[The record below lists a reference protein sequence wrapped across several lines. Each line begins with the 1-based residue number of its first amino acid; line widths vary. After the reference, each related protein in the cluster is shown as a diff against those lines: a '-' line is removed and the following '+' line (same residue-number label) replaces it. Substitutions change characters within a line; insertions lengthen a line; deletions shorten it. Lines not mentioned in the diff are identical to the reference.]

1 MISPSGLGI
10 AAKIAVAHT
19 IFNVAN
25 SGMFLPMSG
34 LLAKLVVKLVPERR
48 GDLAAKPVVLEEH
61 LLDTPVIAL
70 EQAKRE
76 IIRMAKT
83 AKMGLEQC
91 ISGIVDDDRRKLES
105 VRQIEDFLD
114 EFQYE
119 ITSYLSVLSRRQ
131 LSDEVSVEL
140 PVLLHTVNDLER
152 IGDHAV
158 NIVEI
163 AERKIEQKLSFSDAA
178 LAEADQLRKETE
190 QMFDYVIAA
199 LENNDT
205 EAAKSALVNENN
217 LNKMQ
222 MDFRGTHVQ
231 RMAEGICSPQTGL
244 IFIDLVDNV
253 EKIGDHLTNIAQA
266 AIGGLQWNGIDLKIS
281 PNPPE

>member
-1 MISPSGLGI
+1 
-10 AAKIAVAHT
+10 
-19 IFNVAN
+19 
-25 SGMFLPMSG
+25 
-34 LLAKLVVKLVPERR
+34 
-48 GDLAAKPVVLEEH
+48 
-61 LLDTPVIAL
+61 
-70 EQAKRE
+70 
-76 IIRMAKT
+76 MART

-152 IGDHAV
+152 IGDHTV

-178 LAEADQLRKETE
+178 LAEASQLQKEADQ
-190 QMFDYVIAA
+190 MSDYIIAA
-199 LENNDT
+199 FENNDI
-205 EAAKSALVNENN
+205 EAAKSALINENN
-217 LNKMQ
+217 LNRMQ
-222 MDFRGTHVQ
+222 IDFRRSHVE
-231 RMAEGICSPQTGL
+231 RMSEGMCSPETGL

-253 EKIGDHLTNIAQA
+253 EKIGDHLTNIAQSVV
-266 AIGGLQWNGIDLKIS
+266 GGLQWDGIEAKTSRGAEAITDKH
-281 PNPPE
+281 